1 MPLLYL
7 FIGALIGAAILYF
20 IQRADKKA
28 LETKLR
34 QTRRE
39 LERTEADFQ
48 SQMQQ
53 TIAYLRKEYDR
64 ESTQKNEETI
74 QQYQK
79 EIRALKHEHHL
90 QIEKLQGK
98 SHQQQD
104 NYLSERPTDRP
115 VLPLSSHF
123 DEEREFPFE
132 AFNDSFLEAENALN
146 ETEIEIPIAA
156 PPIQE
161 LPDFIAEE
169 PSIIADSLD
178 LGLDSSNEE
187 NNFLDELAS
196 FLSERPRITFDPS
209 SDRSRSQTE
218 TSLSQP
224 LQDEYPSSSPPS
236 DFPNTQKDKIV
247 KILSLGTVDRIP
259 QLNEYI
265 YDRDPQIRAA
275 VAETIG
281 NIAVSANI
289 QSKIGQCLS
298 ILDKLIRDNNVSV
311 RRETAIT
318 LGKIRSEKVIP
329 LIRLALKDND
339 SEVVRLSSVAIGRF
353 RVYPNSTLPV
363 KKSSSTK
370 KQSS

>member
-1 MPLLYL
+1 MILLYL

-20 IQRADKKA
+20 IQGADKKA

-79 EIRALKHEHHL
+79 EIRSLKHEHHL

-98 SHQQQD
+98 TQQQD
-104 NYLSERPTDRP
+104 SFFSESPIGQN
-115 VLPLSSHF
+115 VSPLSSRF

-132 AFNDSFLEAENALN
+132 AFNDSFLEAENTLN
-146 ETEIEIPIAA
+146 EEIPIAA
-156 PPIQE
+156 SPIQE

-169 PSIIADSLD
+169 PSIVADSLD
-178 LGLDSSNEE
+178 LGLDSSSTE

-196 FLSERPRITFDPS
+196 FLSETPKITFDPS
-209 SDRSRSQTE
+209 SDRSRSQKE
-218 TSLSQP
+218 ISQT
-224 LQDEYPSSSPPS
+224 QQNEYLSSPPPS
-236 DFPNTQKDKIV
+236 ESPNTQQNKIV

-265 YDRDPQIRAA
+265 YDRDPQVRAA

-289 QSKIGQCLS
+289 QPKIGQCLP
-298 ILDKLIRDNNVSV
+298 ILDKLIRDNDVSV
-311 RRETAIT
+311 RRETALT
-318 LGKIRSEKVIP
+318 LGKIRSEKIIP

-339 SEVVRLSSVAIGRF
+339 SEVVRLSSIAIGRF
-353 RVYPNSTLPV
+353 RVYPNSTPPV
-363 KKSSSTK
+363 KKSSPTK
-370 KQSS
+370 KQ